1 MSTKQTTLR
10 HVWLAG
16 LGVMARARSAI
27 DRITG
32 RVRIEEAPP
41 AAFVTTHKPAKRSPP
56 APAGARRAWES
67 TPRRRS
73 DGQG

>member
-1 MSTKQTTLR
+1 MGTKQTTLR

-16 LGVMARARSAI
+16 LGVVSRARRAI

-32 RVRIEEAPP
+32 KTRVGEETPP
-41 AAFVTTHKPAKRSPP
+41 AFVTTHKPAKRAPRDP
-56 APAGARRAWES
+56 ARARHAWERG
-67 TPRRRS
+67 PRRS